1 MLAAVAASAGPTMAV
16 GCTLPYWLRYA
27 ITLTGISCRE
37 EIFKIRKVHISRFAV
52 PFGTAAGFLFFRRS
66 SSSSSNC
73 SMARSPA
80 ACRCAKTEYITDH
93 ICGSRLDGRVIRW
106 YLWKQKAH
114 DRSHLF
120 YQAVDHSRFPCN
132 LHQPLQRP
140 VTPRREIASTTASF
154 EARSAPSVTSG
165 SFPQKA
171 P

>member
-73 SMARSPA
+73 SMARSPGGVA
-80 ACRCAKTEYITDH
+80 AAPRPNT
-93 ICGSRLDGRVIRW
+93 
-106 YLWKQKAH
+106 
-114 DRSHLF
+114 
-120 YQAVDHSRFPCN
+120 
-132 LHQPLQRP
+132 LQIIF
-140 VTPRREIASTTASF
+140 VAADWIA
-154 EARSAPSVTSG
+154 G
-165 SFPQKA
+165 
-171 P
+171 